1 MFKTKQKN
9 RIIKGFTLIELLIVV
24 AIIGILAGVGIPM
37 YNGYMEEAK
46 IKASKSNHVQV
57 VSFISSELVKC
68 NLGSTKIIS
77 NLVKCSER
85 FTNYR
90 ISTPAESYFEIQN
103 GQMGFRN
110 PYKSDNLGQLN
121 AVTAGSLGFWC
132 SDGIKG
138 QTKIENKNSQ
148 FQVQTCT
155 SGSGSVLTT
164 KFSIE

>member
-1 MFKTKQKN
+1 MMQTHLMKKS
-9 RIIKGFTLIELLIVV
+9 FTLIELLIVV

-46 IKASKSNHVQV
+46 IKASKSNHNQV

-68 NLGSTKIIS
+68 NLGSTKIIG

-90 ISTPAESYFEIQN
+90 ISTPAEPYFEIQS

-110 PYKSDNLGQLN
+110 PYKSGQN
-121 AVTAGSLGFWC
+121 AVTAGSLGFSC

-138 QTKIENKNSQ
+138 ETKIENKNSQ